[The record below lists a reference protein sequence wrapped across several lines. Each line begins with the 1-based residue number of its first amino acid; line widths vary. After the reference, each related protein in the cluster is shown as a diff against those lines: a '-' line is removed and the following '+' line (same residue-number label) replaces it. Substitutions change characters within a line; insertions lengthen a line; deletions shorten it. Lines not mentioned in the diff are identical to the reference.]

1 MTRRTGTKDISNTIT
16 ERKGVCEI
24 EKRCCSINWVFR
36 ERGHSD
42 FGIDADMEESV
53 IENGVP
59 KLTNRHIAL
68 QIKSGES
75 FFAYDRRKKQYYF
88 KIPDHRIANY
98 WLGSDRPVLLMAY
111 KPENDNSELSSGTG
125 GEVYWAQIKQ
135 SNIQKV
141 SNRQSKKGRK
151 GGKESQHMYGKI
163 YLSNRFSND
172 SAKDFSDIISTYLPT
187 FDAQLGT
194 PSTFLSPELTEENAK
209 KLEHILKELINSMN
223 NVVDSIEQNCFL
235 FDDDGAQYT
244 DKRVYY
250 EIEGNRLVLF
260 YNKEICNL
268 LLSRYIDSIVQQKEF
283 SLFCL
288 PEFDKKI
295 NDEIEE
301 CKSVL
306 GKLKGLIEKYEDEIN
321 NVTPETD
328 IQCSLVNQAKA
339 VMEDYLNMLEYH
351 LNRIGNI

>member
-1 MTRRTGTKDISNTIT
+1 MD
-16 ERKGVCEI
+16 
-24 EKRCCSINWVFR
+24 
-36 ERGHSD
+36 
-42 FGIDADMEESV
+42 
-53 IENGVP
+53 
-59 KLTNRHIAL
+59 
-68 QIKSGES
+68 
-75 FFAYDRRKKQYYF
+75 
-88 KIPDHRIANY
+88 
-98 WLGSDRPVLLMAY
+98 
-111 KPENDNSELSSGTG
+111 
-125 GEVYWAQIKQ
+125 
-135 SNIQKV
+135 
-141 SNRQSKKGRK
+141 
-151 GGKESQHMYGKI
+151 GKESQHMYGKI